1 MERCSH
7 WGGLCVIIRLLW
19 RRARASLRGPHE
31 TREAGGVRGV
41 RPSLT
46 SKELNGAGGFAHS
59 LSSCCASDAT
69 ASLIPQLCLLPEAGS
84 RGGRWRSPTP
94 PTQKKKPREI
104 YIYIYTHTPPNLVYL
119 FIFFRRLFLQPAV
132 PSRCFLVPL
141 SIGLPDV
148 VRSAAPR
155 REIAVVVVEGGS
167 SRIRRGG
174 ILNNNIFFLKSFHGN
189 PLQNPTMPRRKQEA
203 PKRAAGTW
211 IQSRCVF
218 TPRKLRMLPFVL

>member
-94 PTQKKKPREI
+94 PTQKKNPERYT
-104 YIYIYTHTPPNLVYL
+104 YIYIHTPLPTSFIYL
-119 FIFFRRLFLQPAV
+119 FFSADFSCSRPFRHDAF
-132 PSRCFLVPL
+132 
-141 SIGLPDV
+141 
-148 VRSAAPR
+148 
-155 REIAVVVVEGGS
+155 
-167 SRIRRGG
+167 
-174 ILNNNIFFLKSFHGN
+174 
-189 PLQNPTMPRRKQEA
+189 
-203 PKRAAGTW
+203 
-211 IQSRCVF
+211 
-218 TPRKLRMLPFVL
+218 